1 MHDTADMA
9 DTDDDDDDYTDDVTT
24 SSLCSSADFLEHPEE
39 FINKDM

>member
-9 DTDDDDDDYTDDVTT
+9 DTDDDDDYTDDFTT
-24 SSLCSSADFLEHPEE
+24 SALCSSADDLEDLAE